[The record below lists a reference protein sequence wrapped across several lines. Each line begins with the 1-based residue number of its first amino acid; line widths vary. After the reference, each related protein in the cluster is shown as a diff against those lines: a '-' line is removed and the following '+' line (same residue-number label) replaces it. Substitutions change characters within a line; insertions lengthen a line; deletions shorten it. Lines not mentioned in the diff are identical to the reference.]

1 MSHMVRFKAITLSSF
16 SRRVS
21 SSVRPALN
29 NETATCQIVSDIPTR
44 SGITNLPTL
53 NKRMGLRHFIQRTH
67 QDFAVLD
74 EVADMIFHDRERL
87 RSKFVRR
94 DGLILAVRSDDDV
107 PYLRRSSNEQSVPP
121 RVDETDVCMVRTDL
135 VQNLFPLRGL
145 IRLAG
150 LDRRIGLLEGR
161 I

>member
-29 NETATCQIVSDIPTR
+29 NETATCIAISTEKHSEMR
-44 SGITNLPTL
+44 SPRTL
-53 NKRMGLRHFIQRTH
+53 NERMCFRYFIQSAH

-74 EVADMIFHDRERL
+74 EVADMVFHDREGL
-87 RSKFVRR
+87 RSKFVRH

-107 PYLRRSSNEQSVPP
+107 PYSRRMKNRFRHAS
-121 RVDETDVCMVRTDL
+121 MK
-135 VQNLFPLRGL
+135 
-145 IRLAG
+145 
-150 LDRRIGLLEGR
+150 
-161 I
+161 